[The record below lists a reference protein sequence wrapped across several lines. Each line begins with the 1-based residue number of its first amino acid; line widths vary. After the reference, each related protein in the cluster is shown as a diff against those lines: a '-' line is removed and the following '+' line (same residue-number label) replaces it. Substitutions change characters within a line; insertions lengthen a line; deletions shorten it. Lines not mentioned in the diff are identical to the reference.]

1 MKDLITQFNSK
12 KATHSIL
19 ATLILI
25 LFTISCSNSDK
36 GSNFPTAA
44 EFNNIKTS
52 ALTSLIQNFQF
63 NTTNGSASF
72 TSVKGVVLTIS
83 ASSLTL
89 NGNPVTGIVDLKY
102 IEIFDG
108 GNMVATGK
116 HTMGKMPDGK
126 RSILLSGGEFYINAT
141 QNGQQL
147 ELNGSISLGIPT
159 DLTDDNGGNPN
170 MTLWNLVE
178 NDSVWAETT
187 DINNPAG
194 GNGVFIE
201 GQGAFSTY
209 YAFVGNFG
217 WTNVDCFYNDVRP
230 KTTILVSVPDGYNNL
245 NSAVYLHYDGNGN
258 ALAKLDT
265 YDNSTELFS
274 EHYGQIPIGLNC
286 HIIFATEENGQSRYA
301 IKQVTI
307 SAGAVYN
314 FTLSE
319 TTVVTQA
326 QLTAAINALP

>member
-1 MKDLITQFNSK
+1 MKNLITHFNFK

-36 GSNFPTAA
+36 GSNLPTAA
-44 EFNNIKTS
+44 GFNNIKTS
-52 ALTSLIQNFQF
+52 ALTSLTQNFQF
-63 NTTNGSASF
+63 NTANGSASF
-72 TSVKGVVLTIS
+72 TSVKGVMLSIS
-83 ASSLTL
+83 ASALTL
-89 NGNPVTGIVDLKY
+89 NGNPVTGLVDLKY

-116 HTMGKMPDGK
+116 HTMGKMPDGN
-126 RSILLSGGEFYINAT
+126 RSMLLSGGEFYINAT

-147 ELNGSISLGIPT
+147 ELNGSITLGIPT
-159 DLTDDNGGNPN
+159 NLTDVNGGNPD
-170 MTLWNLVE
+170 MTLWKLVE
-178 NDSVWAETT
+178 NDSVWAVAET
-187 DINNPAG
+187 DQLG
-194 GNGVFIE
+194 QNGVFIE
-201 GQGAFSTY
+201 GQGGISTY

-217 WTNVDCFYNDVRP
+217 WTNVDCFYNDLRP
-230 KTTILVSVPDGYNNL
+230 KTTILVSVPDGYDNL

-265 YDNSTELFS
+265 YDNVTELFS

-286 HIIFATEENGQSRYA
+286 HIIFATEENGNPRYA

-307 SAGAVYN
+307 SADAVYN

>member
-1 MKDLITQFNSK
+1 MKNLITHFNSK

-19 ATLILI
+19 GALILI

-36 GSNFPTAA
+36 GNSLPTAA
-44 EFNNIKTS
+44 EFNNIKTA
-52 ALTSLIQNFQF
+52 ALTSLTQNFQF
-63 NTTNGSASF
+63 NTANGSASF
-72 TSVKGVVLTIS
+72 TSVKGVMLTIS
-83 ASSLTL
+83 ASALTL
-89 NGNPVTGIVDLKY
+89 NGNPVTGLVDLKY

-108 GNMVATGK
+108 GNMLATGK

-126 RSILLSGGEFYINAT
+126 RSMLLSGGEFYINAT

-147 ELNGSISLGIPT
+147 ELNGSITLGIPT
-159 DLTDDNGGNPN
+159 NLTDDNGGNPD

-178 NDSVWAETT
+178 NDSVWAVAEP
-187 DINNPAG
+187 NPLG
-194 GNGVFIE
+194 ENGVFIE
-201 GQGAFSTY
+201 GQGAIFSNY

-230 KTTILVSVPDGYNNL
+230 KTTILVSVPDGYDNL

-265 YDNSTELFS
+265 YDNVTELFS

-286 HIIFATEENGQSRYA
+286 HIIFATEENGKPRYA

>member
-1 MKDLITQFNSK
+1 MKNLIIHFRSK

-19 ATLILI
+19 AALILI

-36 GSNFPTAA
+36 GSSLPTATG
-44 EFNNIKTS
+44 FNNIKTA
-52 ALTSLIQNFQF
+52 ALSSLTQNFQF
-63 NTTNGSASF
+63 NTANGSGIF
-72 TSVKGVVLTIS
+72 TSVKGVMLTIS
-83 ASSLTL
+83 ASALTL
-89 NGNPVTGIVDLKY
+89 NGNPVTGLIDLKY

-108 GNMVATGK
+108 GNMLATGK
-116 HTMGKMPDGK
+116 HTMGKMADGN
-126 RSILLSGGEFYINAT
+126 RSLLLSGGEFYINAT

-147 ELNGSISLGIPT
+147 ELNSSIILVIPT
-159 DLTDDNGGNPN
+159 NLTDDNGGNPD

-178 NDSVWAETT
+178 NDSVWAVAKPFQ
-187 DINNPAG
+187 DQ
-194 GNGVFIE
+194 NGVFIE
-201 GQGAFSTY
+201 GQGNFSTY

-230 KTTILVSVPDGYNNL
+230 KTTILVSVPDGYDNL
-245 NSAVYLHYDGNGN
+245 NSAVYIHYDGNGN

-265 YDNSTELFS
+265 YDNVAELFS

-286 HIIFATEENGQSRYA
+286 HIIFATEENGQPRFA
-301 IKQVTI
+301 IKPVTI

-326 QLTAAINALP
+326 QLTTAINALP